1 MTGSD
6 LMEALAEVPGVLA
19 VDDGSVVRVTISA
32 IELEFGLA
40 ADSVVGMQ
48 LIEAPNGTP
57 ALMMLLDIQD
67 EPVQVIISDMDLA
80 YSPDSS
86 DHGLEYGIEISVEDM
101 PPLVGYTE
109 MMRDL
114 ETAPSRLEGHRNLDH
129 VMGTVV
135 MLRYFI
141 NGAMRLGLDCTRPLE
156 LWQPLK
162 DMVSD

>member
-19 VDDGSVVRVTISA
+19 VDDGSVVRVAISA
-32 IELEFGLA
+32 IELEVGLA
-40 ADSVVGMQ
+40 ADSVVAMR

-67 EPVQVIISDMDLA
+67 EPVQVIISDTDLA
-80 YSPDSS
+80 YPPDAS
-86 DHGLEYGIEISVEDM
+86 DHGLEYGIAITVEDM

-114 ETAPSRLEGHRNLDH
+114 ETAASRLAGQSNLDN

-141 NGAMRLGLDCTRPLE
+141 NGAMRLGIDCSRPLE
-156 LWQPLK
+156 LWRPLK